1 MANLPLLRGLFTYY
15 FQVRNGFF
23 RSGPLCLV
31 RVSQEG
37 ERMVPDDLTL
47 AAGTRLLH
55 IGPHKTGTT
64 TVQGAFHQARER
76 LAAHGVVYAGAG
88 RSPVRAALALTGR
101 PAMLGEAPPDMAYWD
116 KLVRDVHEAADQ
128 RVVISSEFFDEADDA
143 VAARVVADL
152 GGPRVHVVVTLR
164 PLARILP
171 SQWQQYL
178 QNGLRT
184 PYLEWLDGIVR
195 KPLEGRPT
203 PLFWQR
209 HRHDKLIARWA
220 AAAGADN
227 VTAVVVDESDRL
239 ALLRTFESMLGLPA
253 GLLVPADE
261 VGNRSLTLA
270 EAEVVRQLNEEFK
283 RREWP
288 GASYAR
294 FMRYGAV
301 RQMKA
306 RRPLPGEPQIT
317 TPAWA
322 LERVAEISAEM
333 TGNIAA
339 LGVRVIGDLS
349 ALSTPAPPP
358 GRPEAGAGDG
368 PAAPLIPAEAASQA
382 ILGAMLAGGIADP
395 AADADKRAVADRPV
409 REVDARG
416 LAGVLVSRGRQRMRR
431 AMRPG

>member
-1 MANLPLLRGLFTYY
+1 
-15 FQVRNGFF
+15 
-23 RSGPLCLV
+23 
-31 RVSQEG
+31 
-37 ERMVPDDLTL
+37 MVPDDLTL

-64 TVQGAFHQARER
+64 ALQGAFHQARER
-76 LAAHGVVYAGAG
+76 LAAHGVVYAGAS
-88 RSPVRAALALTGR
+88 RSPVRATLAGQAASDAWAR
-101 PAMLGEAPPDMAYWD
+101 ARPDMAYGTSWSGG
-116 KLVRDVHEAADQ
+116 LTGDQ

-143 VAARVVADL
+143 VARRIVADL

-164 PLARILP
+164 PLARIMP

-178 QNGLRT
+178 QNGMRT
-184 PYLEWLDGIVR
+184 PYLEWLDGILR
-195 KPLEGRPT
+195 KPLDGRPT

-220 AAAGADN
+220 AAAGVHN
-227 VTAVVVDESDRL
+227 VTVIVVDGPDRL
-239 ALLRTFESMLGLPA
+239 ALLRTFESLLGLPA
-253 GLLVPADE
+253 GRLVPADE
-261 VGNRSLTLA
+261 VMNRSLTLA

-306 RRPLPGEPQIT
+306 RGRCPASRRSPPGVGT
-317 TPAWA
+317 GTGG
-322 LERVAEISAEM
+322 EISAEM

-349 ALSTPAPPP
+349 ALSSPAPPAGQP
-358 GRPEAGAGDG
+358 DAGAGDG
-368 PAAPLIPAEAASQA
+368 PAAPLIPVEAAAQA
-382 ILGAMLAGGIADP
+382 ILGAMLAGGIAGP
-395 AADADKRAVADRPV
+395 AAGADKRAVADRPV
-409 REVDARG
+409 REVDARR
-416 LAGVLVSRGRQRMRR
+416 LAGVLVRRGRQRVRQ
-431 AMRPG
+431 ALRPG